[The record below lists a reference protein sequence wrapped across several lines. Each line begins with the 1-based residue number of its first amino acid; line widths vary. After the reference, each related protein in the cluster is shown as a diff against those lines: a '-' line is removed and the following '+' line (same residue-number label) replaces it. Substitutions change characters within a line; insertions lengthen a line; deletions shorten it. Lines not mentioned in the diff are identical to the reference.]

1 MWTLG
6 SPHDSGDMTTHATT
20 QPEMIDTPTTGTSSL
35 RRAGGIAALVKAATY
50 IVGFGVM
57 GAYLA
62 PRGLLDAQ
70 GDPSASLSFLLDNQ
84 AAMYSW
90 YLVLYL
96 VGGIAL
102 VSLVLGVH
110 DVLRRKAPTLS
121 LTAGVF
127 GTIWAGLLLASGLI
141 SLVGQQAVVELAT
154 SDIVMAESTW
164 SSVSVIQDA
173 LGGGIEIVARFGSSW
188 WASRGSA
195 PAFSVA
201 GCALWASQP
210 ASSAHGPCFRRWP
223 TPQLGCSGSPSSS
236 GSCGPEWSSCADN
249 GADHSSKGPGRD
261 TGRAPSARAEPVGAR
276 PRAAVGGAATS
287 PLVAQ

>member
-1 MWTLG
+1 MPMWSIG
-6 SPHDSGDMTTHATT
+6 SPHNSGDMTTHATT
-20 QPEMIDTPTTGTSSL
+20 QPEIIHTRTAGTSSL

-62 PRGLLDAQ
+62 PRGLADAQ
-70 GDPSASLSFLLDNQ
+70 GDPGASLSFLLDNQ

-110 DVLRRKAPTLS
+110 DALRRKAPTLS

-141 SLVGQQAVVELAT
+141 SLVGQRAVVELAT
-154 SDIVMAESTW
+154 SDTVMAESTW

-173 LGGGIEIVARFGSSW
+173 LGGGIEIVGAVWVFLVSIAGIRSGVLG
-188 WASRGSA
+188 RGL
-195 PAFSVA
+195 
-201 GCALWASQP
+201 CALGIATGVIGAWTLLP
-210 ASSAHGPCFRRWP
+210 AV
-223 TPQLGCSGSPSSS
+223 
-236 GSCGPEWSSCADN
+236 AD
-249 GADHSSKGPGRD
+249 
-261 TGRAPSARAEPVGAR
+261 
-276 PRAAVGGAATS
+276 AATAMFGIAFIVWFVWAGVV
-287 PLVAQ
+287 LLRGQRR